1 MDFQETIQKIADTF
15 TEGYRKGFEI
25 TGKDLSIKKTV
36 NIRFHLG
43 FERIIREAIR
53 NFEKMGLSP
62 VIYRAEHKLQ
72 RIGYM
77 GAIPNRQ
84 YDYDH
89 KSDQAIY
96 LDKPLV
102 DRKISVMRT
111 SYEKHKKLAAGMAGP
126 AVMETFGEA
135 IFMPTAKKEAFI
147 LSEKQQ
153 KLSVLYDREASQ
165 IVNQYIKGEER
176 SFTIIAFPVPEIGDR
191 FSEIFDEIVKIN
203 TLDSEK
209 YQKIQQHIID
219 ALTRERTS
227 ISKERKSAVM
237 RRN

>member
-1 MDFQETIQKIADTF
+1 MRTRSQKDIERDLRLQEKIF
-15 TEGYRKGFEI
+15 PSKRQSI
-25 TGKDLSIKKTV
+25 SVSIWDLNASSVKRSETLKKWG
-36 NIRFHLG
+36 FHLS
-43 FERIIREAIR
+43 FIVRST
-53 NFEKMGLSP
+53 NC
-62 VIYRAEHKLQ
+62 

-111 SYEKHKKLAAGMAGP
+111 SYEKHKKLAAVGMAGP

-153 KLSVLYDREASQ
+153 KLSVL
-165 IVNQYIKGEER
+165 
-176 SFTIIAFPVPEIGDR
+176 
-191 FSEIFDEIVKIN
+191 
-203 TLDSEK
+203 
-209 YQKIQQHIID
+209 
-219 ALTRERTS
+219 
-227 ISKERKSAVM
+227 
-237 RRN
+237 